1 MTDVQI
7 SLSDHYHIHV
17 ISANDLEER
26 MQFII
31 NNQPYC

>member
-7 SLSDHYHIHV
+7 SLSVHDHIHV
-17 ISANDLEER
+17 ISAHDLEER